1 MSYSCGMWARPS
13 TLFDRQFEWEV
24 LAQHAGGGQEG
35 ASLGLVYG
43 RRRQGKTLLLELL
56 CEAAGGL
63 VVTGLEQSAAQNRAA
78 IGAAYARHR
87 GVGAPVAF
95 GGWAE
100 AIDGLLALG
109 EDRPHPVPVVL
120 DEFPYL
126 LATAPELPSI
136 IQAALSPRGRAKRRS
151 RTRLILC
158 GSAFSIME
166 GLLGGT
172 APLRGRASTELLI
185 HPFDYR
191 TAAGFWD
198 VAGEWPLAVRLHAL
212 VGGTPA
218 YRSYAAGKRPASVGQ
233 LGRWA
238 TAHLLNPASAF
249 FREGRVL
256 LAEEMGTG
264 DPALY
269 LSLLA
274 AMAGGATRRGQIAA
288 ALGRKETALA
298 HPLRT
303 LEDTRLITRVVNP
316 LHERRSTYRIAE
328 PMIRTHQ
335 LLIAPNETRLTR
347 HRAPAVWA
355 DAQPTLE
362 SNIYGPHLEDLAR
375 EWTALHAAPG
385 TLGGSAAQT
394 VGSAEVPCRQHRGH
408 QVDVVATSGD
418 EVIALGEAK
427 WRAVTAGDV
436 DRLRHIREVTPN
448 AGGARLLLFTAGTPK
463 VPPGE
468 ARHAEIIDL
477 ERLYT
482 GT

>member
-1 MSYSCGMWARPS
+1 MWTKPPA
-13 TLFDRQFEWEV
+13 LFDREFEWGT
-24 LAQHAGGGQEG
+24 LADFAGDDRPG
-35 ASLGLVYG
+35 ATLGLVYG
-43 RRRQGKTLLLELL
+43 RRRQGKTLLVELL
-56 CEAAGGL
+56 SEAAGGL

-78 IGAAYARHR
+78 VGAAYARHR
-87 GVGAPVAF
+87 RIGAPVGF
-95 GGWAE
+95 GGWKE
-100 AIDGLLALG
+100 TIDELLALG
-109 EDRPHPVPVVL
+109 EDSPHPQPVVL

-126 LATAPELPSI
+126 LASAPELASV
-136 IQAALSPRGRAKRRS
+136 IQAALSPRGRARRRS
-151 RTRLILC
+151 RARLILC
-158 GSAFSIME
+158 GSAFSVME

-172 APLRGRASTELLI
+172 APLRGRASMELLV

-191 TAAGFWD
+191 TAAGFWN
-198 VAGEWPLAVRLHAL
+198 VEGEWPLAVRLHAL

-218 YRSYAAGKRPASVGQ
+218 YRGYAAGKRPASVGQ

-238 TAHLLNPASAF
+238 TSHLLNPASAF

-256 LAEEMGTG
+256 LAEEMGAG

-269 LSLLA
+269 LSVLA

-303 LEDTRLITRVVNP
+303 LEETRLVNRVVNP

-335 LLIAPNETRLTR
+335 LLIGPNETRLTR
-347 HRAPAVWA
+347 HQGPAVW
-355 DAQPTLE
+355 DEAQATVE

-375 EWTALHAAPG
+375 EWTAFHAAAD
-385 TLGGSAAQT
+385 TLGGSGART
-394 VGSAEVPCRQHRGH
+394 VGAAEVPCRQHRGH

-418 EVIALGEAK
+418 HVVALGEAK
-427 WRAVTAGDV
+427 WRAVTTGDL
-436 DRLRHIREVTPN
+436 DRLRHIRDLVPN
-448 AGGARLLLFTAGTPK
+448 AGGARLLLFTAAASRIPT
-463 VPPGE
+463 GE
-468 ARHAEIIDL
+468 GRHAEIIDL

-482 GT
+482 GS